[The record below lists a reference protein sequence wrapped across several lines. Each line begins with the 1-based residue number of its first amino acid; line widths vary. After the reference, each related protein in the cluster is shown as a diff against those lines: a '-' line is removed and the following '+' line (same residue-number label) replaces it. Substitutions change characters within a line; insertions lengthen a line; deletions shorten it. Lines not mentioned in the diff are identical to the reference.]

1 MAPSQW
7 RTGWPPGPCYD
18 SSPRRTHDI
27 SEQPALLVGLDDIV
41 QTQLLRASRDE
52 MACRRISLGQSLSHI
67 TTSVTSADLHASR
80 VFDMAARRTLKCSIP
95 GQR

>member
-1 MAPSQW
+1 MAHRMAS
-7 RTGWPPGPCYD
+7 WPMLRLVTPLHRCP
-18 SSPRRTHDI
+18 HDI
-27 SEQPALLVGLDDIV
+27 SEQPALLVGLDEIV

-52 MACRRISLGQSLSHI
+52 MACRRISLGQFLSHI

-80 VFDMAARRTLKCSIP
+80 VFDVAARRTLKCSIP